1 MCLDLLYL
9 IVRRQ
14 RGSSSDVKPNFQ
26 RRKHKRN
33 RRDPHGWT
41 HGGVWCFCLI
51 CGKKDK
57 QHSTMI
63 SWLRSEGGGW
73 RWSVDRVATGAGLV
87 STLISILDSCLAPSK
102 VYTYSASC
110 PRLRSR
116 GCLWSM
122 EAVFDKLLSFAGRSV
137 NVHSRPKPNL
147 LLNSEEKL
155 SFVSV
160 SPSRAEKQAEKYTH
174 PLPSGRAP

>member
-1 MCLDLLYL
+1 MNP
-9 IVRRQ
+9 RR
-14 RGSSSDVKPNFQ
+14 
-26 RRKHKRN
+26 
-33 RRDPHGWT
+33 
-41 HGGVWCFCLI
+41 VWCFCLI

-116 GCLWSM
+116 GKVWKRFSTNSSRSPVGLYR
-122 EAVFDKLLSFAGRSV
+122 SFATESPTCSSTLRKSFHSCLSPPPELKNRQR
-137 NVHSRPKPNL
+137 NVLIHSL
-147 LLNSEEKL
+147 AAELHNSSYKWN
-155 SFVSV
+155 SDGKDTMS
-160 SPSRAEKQAEKYTH
+160 YTSDWKVFNIISH
-174 PLPSGRAP
+174 LCMCCVRYIA